1 VRRFAA
7 QNGAAQRRLCNFH
20 SNPICV
26 LHTSNLSDQRA
37 GAMARPIWKGHISF
51 GLVNVPVVLYS
62 AERRAGDL
70 SFRLIDSRNSASIR
84 YERINEETGEEVPW
98 DKIIK
103 GYEYEDGNY
112 VLLSQ
117 EEIENASP
125 ELTRTIEIE
134 QFVNLDDIDVRF
146 FDKPYVLVP
155 DKKGEKGYVLL
166 RAAIKDA
173 GKAGIA
179 RVVIR
184 ARQYLAALI
193 AQGDALVLE
202 LLRYQQEL
210 ADLTQFDLPAHNL
223 RDNGV
228 TKKEIE
234 LATKLIGGMTVKWN
248 PGKYHD
254 EYRDVLMKLVQ
265 RKIKAGQTEAIEIEP
280 EEEAPVPSTI
290 NFMDV
295 LKKSVEHTAKGRSKT
310 ARAAK
315 PRAASRARRPRKQR
329 AG

>member
-1 VRRFAA
+1 M
-7 QNGAAQRRLCNFH
+7 
-20 SNPICV
+20 S
-26 LHTSNLSDQRA
+26 
-37 GAMARPIWKGHISF
+37 RPIWKGHISF

-70 SFRLIDSRNSASIR
+70 SFRLIDSRNSARIR
-84 YERINEETGEEVPW
+84 YERVNEETGEEVPW

-103 GYEYEDGNY
+103 GYEYEGGNY
-112 VLLSQ
+112 VLLSD

-134 QFVNLDDIDVRF
+134 QFIDLADIDIRY

-166 RAAIKDA
+166 REAIRDA

-184 ARQYLAALI
+184 ARQYLAALMV
-193 AQGDALVLE
+193 QGDALVLE
-202 LLRYQQEL
+202 LLRYHQEV
-210 ADLTQFDLPAHNL
+210 ADLKEFDLPAPSL
-223 RDNGV
+223 RETGV
-228 TKKEIE
+228 TKKEID
-234 LATKLIGGMTVKWN
+234 LATRLIDGMTVKWN
-248 PGKYHD
+248 AGKYHD
-254 EYRDVLMKLVQ
+254 EYRDALMKLVQ
-265 RKIKAGQTEAIEIEP
+265 RKIKSGQTEAIDVEP
-280 EEEAPVPSTI
+280 DDEAPVPSTI

-295 LKKSVEHTAKGRSKT
+295 LKKSVEHTARGRGT
-310 ARAAK
+310 ARAAAK
-315 PRAASRARRPRKQR
+315 PRTAKRARRPRKQR

>member
-1 VRRFAA
+1 M
-7 QNGAAQRRLCNFH
+7 
-20 SNPICV
+20 S
-26 LHTSNLSDQRA
+26 
-37 GAMARPIWKGHISF
+37 RPIWKGHISF

-70 SFRLIDSRNSASIR
+70 SFKLIDSRNAARIR
-84 YERINEETGEEVPW
+84 YERVNEETGEEVPW

-103 GYEYEDGNY
+103 GYEYDNGNY
-112 VLLSQ
+112 VLLSD

-134 QFVNLDDIDVRF
+134 QFVDLQDIDTRY

-166 RAAIKDA
+166 REAIREA

-179 RVVIR
+179 KVVIR
-184 ARQYLAALI
+184 ARQYLAALL

-202 LLRYQQEL
+202 LLRYHQEVAEL
-210 ADLTQFDLPAHNL
+210 KEFDLPSSNL
-223 RDNGV
+223 RTVGV
-228 TKKEIE
+228 QKKEID
-234 LATKLIGGMTVKWN
+234 LAKKLIGGMTVKWN
-248 PGKYHD
+248 ASKYHD
-254 EYRDVLMKLVQ
+254 EYRDALMKMVQ
-265 RKIKAGQTEAIEIEP
+265 RKIKSGQTEAIDVEP
-280 EEEAPVPSTI
+280 EEEAPTPSTI

-295 LKKSVEHTAKGRSKT
+295 LKKSVEHTSKGHTKA
-310 ARAAK
+310 ARASK
-315 PRAASRARRPRKQR
+315 PRASTSRTRRRKKQR